1 VSSGEIIL
9 FAKRLREYGKAIEG
23 DGFGKIGDL
32 KAAIKRTCVRLEE
45 VAELI
50 DLCEAAAGKNPV
62 IREEQRNPDC
72 LGLGEHNLP
81 GCDCRKVFDSI
92 NRKNHSSTI

>member
-1 VSSGEIIL
+1 MSSGEIIL

-50 DLCEAAAGKNPV
+50 DVCEAQAAAVAPKEHHV
-62 IREEQRNPDC
+62 SNPDC
-72 LGLGEHNLP
+72 LGAGSDNTP
-81 GCDCRKVFDSI
+81 GCTCRRVFDSI
-92 NRKNHSSTI
+92 KRKNSSR